1 MGIMRSNIPHLI
13 SAHSEIMQAGQWD
26 PTYLIQLLSIGRTAY
41 MARASSN
48 RCVYVDILDDEGNV
62 IGVAHASGYI
72 NNDKFVDLLKE
83 LNELT
88 EYDGDVRYFNPDDLE
103 Y

>member
-1 MGIMRSNIPHLI
+1 
-13 SAHSEIMQAGQWD
+13 
-26 PTYLIQLLSIGRTAY
+26 
-41 MARASSN
+41 MARTSSNN

>member
-1 MGIMRSNIPHLI
+1 MP
-13 SAHSEIMQAGQWD
+13 
-26 PTYLIQLLSIGRTAY
+26 RT
-41 MARASSN
+41 SSN
-48 RCVYVDILDDEGNV
+48 NKCVYVDILDDEGNV

-88 EYDGDVRYFNPDDLE
+88 EYDGDARYFNPDDLE
-103 Y
+103 D